1 VTLTSRFK
9 LYLVFI
15 HLVLAVAIA
24 FAWSV
29 GPWWTIAAEL
39 VLIGSLVVGW
49 RLLHRARAGADQSQ
63 RALELI
69 RSREFTTRLLPVG
82 EPDVDRLVDAYNR
95 LSEVLRSERVRLQ
108 EQQWFLSR
116 IVEASPIGIV
126 TLDLDHQIDTAN
138 PAAERLLGLA
148 HAQLLGRRLDQL
160 PDPFGARLGECRPGA
175 SLMLDAGDARRIR
188 VQQAEYF
195 DQGFV
200 RRFLVLE
207 ELTAE
212 LRQSER
218 SAYDRVIR
226 MVAHEVNN
234 SIGVVRSLIEG
245 VRHHLSTDATQTRS
259 QADAALSLALDRAR
273 SLSEFVDRFAA
284 LVRLPPPHRRPTD
297 LRETLLAATR
307 SIEAGASESVH
318 WSRAL
323 GDHPVIAVVDP
334 VQIEQVL
341 LNVLKNAREA
351 VGRGGA
357 IVVRLDSGP
366 TQARIEVDDDGP
378 GFDLDTRAQ
387 LFVPFFTTKPQG
399 QGIGLAFVRE
409 VLEAHGLRYGLE
421 RVDPGLTRFWI
432 ELPTS

>member
-1 VTLTSRFK
+1 
-9 LYLVFI
+9 
-15 HLVLAVAIA
+15 
-24 FAWSV
+24 
-29 GPWWTIAAEL
+29 
-39 VLIGSLVVGW
+39 
-49 RLLHRARAGADQSQ
+49 
-63 RALELI
+63 
-69 RSREFTTRLLPVG
+69 
-82 EPDVDRLVDAYNR
+82 
-95 LSEVLRSERVRLQ
+95 
-108 EQQWFLSR
+108 
-116 IVEASPIGIV
+116 
-126 TLDLDHQIDTAN
+126 
-138 PAAERLLGLA
+138 
-148 HAQLLGRRLDQL
+148 
-160 PDPFGARLGECRPGA
+160 
-175 SLMLDAGDARRIR
+175 
-188 VQQAEYF
+188 
-195 DQGFV
+195 
-200 RRFLVLE
+200 
-207 ELTAE
+207 
-212 LRQSER
+212 
-218 SAYDRVIR
+218 
-226 MVAHEVNN
+226 
-234 SIGVVRSLIEG
+234 
-245 VRHHLSTDATQTRS
+245 VRHHLSADATQTRS

>member
-1 VTLTSRFK
+1 
-9 LYLVFI
+9 
-15 HLVLAVAIA
+15 
-24 FAWSV
+24 
-29 GPWWTIAAEL
+29 
-39 VLIGSLVVGW
+39 
-49 RLLHRARAGADQSQ
+49 
-63 RALELI
+63 
-69 RSREFTTRLLPVG
+69 
-82 EPDVDRLVDAYNR
+82 
-95 LSEVLRSERVRLQ
+95 
-108 EQQWFLSR
+108 
-116 IVEASPIGIV
+116 
-126 TLDLDHQIDTAN
+126 
-138 PAAERLLGLA
+138 
-148 HAQLLGRRLDQL
+148 
-160 PDPFGARLGECRPGA
+160 
-175 SLMLDAGDARRIR
+175 
-188 VQQAEYF
+188 
-195 DQGFV
+195 
-200 RRFLVLE
+200 
-207 ELTAE
+207 
-212 LRQSER
+212 
-218 SAYDRVIR
+218 
-226 MVAHEVNN
+226 
-234 SIGVVRSLIEG
+234 
-245 VRHHLSTDATQTRS
+245 
-259 QADAALSLALDRAR
+259 
-273 SLSEFVDRFAA
+273 
-284 LVRLPPPHRRPTD
+284 LPPPHRRPTD

-341 LNVLKNAREA
+341 LNVLRNAREA